1 MSVDE
6 RVRCNSMP
14 ANADLSA
21 GQYLGVE
28 ENSTGKAVIATVLGQ
43 AGVGILYN
51 NPAAA
56 DRAAEV
62 AVAGVAKGMAGAA
75 IVPGAKVTVMA
86 NGRFQTAGSG
96 HHVWGKYRG
105 IANSVNGE
113 IIEIDLDD
121 TKPLLA

>member
-1 MSVDE
+1 
-6 RVRCNSMP
+6 MP

-21 GQYLGVE
+21 SQYLGVE
-28 ENSTGKAVIATVLGQ
+28 ENSTGKAVVATTLGQ

-51 NPAAA
+51 KPDAA

-62 AVAGVAKGMAGAA
+62 AVSGVAKGMAGAA
-75 IVPGAKVTVMA
+75 ITPGAKVTVMA
-86 NGRFQTAGSG
+86 NGRFQTAGST

-105 IANSVNGE
+105 SAACANGD

-121 TKPLLA
+121 TKPVLA